1 MYSCGHGI
9 ICSMVCTTIV
19 AAEIYF
25 AIVVATFLPKLGSLG
40 FLRYRAFEGFNCYIV
55 QLQTA
60 LNTTIV
66 ETSVFEL
73 EKVNAN
79 VTSKC
84 VDDSLSMLQSFQDVA
99 PSFVLWE
106 SPYTDNLNQYID
118 EYLPLKRDVRYGDI
132 SILLAEQNELK
143 DNIVALIGTMIE
155 WYVKNFYIM
164 FGINYCLLFV
174 FMAGYGYMFYQ
185 SKKKAC
191 THVANT
197 VFDQLCHELKT
208 TLTPID
214 MYTRELLSNKG
225 INEAEKQFIKKHILS
240 SIDVHR
246 TILLRRL
253 DLQKIMSNTYK
264 LHLQSIELID
274 FVSTIVAK
282 FEYLNTLHNKSYN
295 ITVTSGFAEL
305 FVETDKIV
313 LYHVLMNIIQ
323 NSVKYGSGTDI
334 DINLTCSHSR
344 ITIRVSDQ
352 GPGIP
357 TCLLK
362 RLNASKVGKI
372 PSVSKS
378 DSYGLGIRFIKRLVG
393 LLDSGVY
400 RISSEPGQGTV
411 TEVSFRTVCR
421 SFRSSISEKDVC
433 VMIVDDCIVLRNVVS
448 RMLRG
453 IFTNVQAFATGEDL
467 LQYPFQHEQTY
478 VSILDQN
485 MQSAGGIL
493 LGHQVSTCL
502 KKMPGKHI
510 TISMSGNEV
519 IGDSFDMVWDKP
531 PPPLLDIQK
540 QIFDIVWETKGH
552 TTLTIHDYMNN

>member
-1 MYSCGHGI
+1 MYSCGYGI
-9 ICSMVCTTIV
+9 ICSIICTAIV
-19 AAEIYF
+19 AIEVYF

-40 FLRYRAFEGFNCYIV
+40 FLRYKAFKGLNCYIV
-55 QLQTA
+55 QLQTMS
-60 LNTTIV
+60 NTTIV
-66 ETSVFEL
+66 
-73 EKVNAN
+73 
-79 VTSKC
+79 VTSMFEIERINSTSEC
-84 VDDSLSMLQSFQDVA
+84 VTSALSSLHSFRKVA
-99 PSFVLWE
+99 PTVFPWGD
-106 SPYTDNLNQYID
+106 PYTNRLSRYID
-118 EYLPLKRDVRYGDI
+118 EYLPPATQETNVPMVLSKQAELQESIVTLI
-132 SILLAEQNELK
+132 SDMMN
-143 DNIVALIGTMIE
+143 
-155 WYVKNFYIM
+155 WYTKNFYIM

-174 FMAGYGYMFYQ
+174 FMTGYGYMFYQ

-214 MYTRELLSNKG
+214 MYTRELLSNKDVKEG
-225 INEAEKQFIKKHILS
+225 EKQFIKKHILS
-240 SIDVHR
+240 SIDVHK

-253 DLQKIMSNTYK
+253 DMQKIMSSEYN
-264 LHLQSIELID
+264 LRLQSIELID
-274 FVSTIVAK
+274 FVSSIVAK

-323 NSVKYGSGTDI
+323 NSVKYGTGTDI
-334 DINLTCSHSR
+334 DINLAYSNSHL
-344 ITIRVSDQ
+344 TILVSDQ

-357 TCLLK
+357 SCLLK
-362 RLNASKVGKI
+362 RLNGSQVSKI
-372 PSVSKS
+372 PSVSMS
-378 DSYGLGIRFIKRLVG
+378 DSYGLGIRFIKRLVS

-400 RISSEPGQGTV
+400 KISSEPDQGSV

-421 SFRSSISEKDVC
+421 SFRSSIGEKDVC

-453 IFTNVQAFATGEDL
+453 IFANVQTFATGEDL
-467 LQYPFQHEQTY
+467 LQYPFQHDRIY

-502 KKMPGKHI
+502 KTMPGEHI

-519 IGDSFDMVWDKP
+519 IRDSFDIVWDKP

-540 QIFDIVWETKGH
+540 QIFDIVWETKEH